1 MATAITDRYPTVL
14 PSAEALAEAA
24 AERIAALAAE
34 TLEVRERFLLAL
46 AGGSTPRLLYRRL
59 ADEPWRGRIDWTR
72 VEILFGDERAVP
84 PDQPDSNYRMAREA
98 LLDHVPVPPEQVHRM
113 QAELEDL
120 DGAATRYEALL
131 RSLAPDRPVP
141 RLDLVL
147 LGVGPDGHTASLF
160 PGTEVLGE
168 RKRLVAPV
176 RPGAGLHRLS
186 LTYPMLNAAR
196 HLMFLVAGE
205 GKAAILRRLFRE
217 PDPAHPLPVEGIEPQ
232 GEVSW
237 LVDEAAAEG
246 LRP

>member
-160 PGTEVLGE
+160 PDTEVLGE
-168 RKRLVAPV
+168 RERLVAPV

-186 LTYPMLNAAR
+186 LTYPVLNAAR
-196 HLMFLVAGE
+196 HLMFLVTGE
-205 GKAAILRRLFRE
+205 GKAAILRQLFRE

>member
-24 AERIAALAAE
+24 AGCIAVLAAE
-34 TLEVRERFLLAL
+34 ALEARGRFLLTL
-46 AGGSTPRLLYRRL
+46 AGGATPRLLYRRL

-84 PDQPDSNYRMAREA
+84 PDHPDSNYRMAREA

-120 DGAATRYEALL
+120 DQAATRYETLL
-131 RSLAPDRPVP
+131 RRLAPDRPVP

-147 LGVGPDGHTASLF
+147 LGIGPDGHTASLF
-160 PGTEVLGE
+160 PGTTVLGE

-176 RPGAGLHRLS
+176 RPGEGHDRLS
-186 LTYPMLNAAR
+186 LTYPVLNAAR
-196 HLMFLVAGE
+196 HLLFLVAGE
-205 GKAAILRRLFRE
+205 GKAAILRRLFRAA
-217 PDPAHPLPVEGIEPQ
+217 DPAHPLPVEGIEPQ

>member
-1 MATAITDRYPTVL
+1 MATAITDRYPAVL

-24 AERIAALAAE
+24 AERIAILAAE
-34 TLEVRERFLLAL
+34 ALDAQERFLLTL
-46 AGGSTPRLLYRRL
+46 AGGSTPRLLYRKL
-59 ADEPWRGRIDWTR
+59 AKEPWRSRIDWTK

-84 PDQPDSNYRMAREA
+84 PDHPDSNYRMAREA

-113 QAELEDL
+113 PAELEDL
-120 DGAATRYEALL
+120 EEAAARYETLL
-131 RSLAPDRPVP
+131 RSLASDRPVP

-168 RKRLVAPV
+168 RKRLVAAV

-186 LTYPMLNAAR
+186 LTYPVLNAAR

-205 GKAAILRRLFRE
+205 GKAAILRRLFRA